1 MHSDGV
7 LIADHQVVRGTG
19 APRGCERRARGVA
32 GRRFGALEQL
42 VGRHMQDVGDELQ
55 LLSGKPAAPGL
66 DAAQGRLVE
75 ADVLGE
81 GALAPALRL
90 AQERDA
96 RADHRVMLIW
106 HRFRH
111 LP

>member
-1 MHSDGV
+1 
-7 LIADHQVVRGTG
+7 
-19 APRGCERRARGVA
+19 
-32 GRRFGALEQL
+32 
-42 VGRHMQDVGDELQ
+42 MQDVGDELQ

-90 AQERDA
+90 A
-96 RADHRVMLIW
+96 
-106 HRFRH
+106 
-111 LP
+111 